1 MLHITTTEQ
10 FKHWLVKLKDR
21 AARTRIFARLAQVRK
36 GNLGDCR
43 LIVNGV
49 CEMRISH
56 GRGYR
61 VYFMRDGIDVVLLL
75 AGGDPSSQEQDIFI
89 ARRLANEF
97 GRAHAD

>member
-10 FKHWLVKLKDR
+10 FKHWFVKLRDR
-21 AARTRIFARLAQVRK
+21 AARPRIFARLAQVRK
-36 GNLGDCR
+36 GNLGECR

-49 CEMRISH
+49 CEMHIRC
-56 GRGYR
+56 GREYR

-75 AGGDPSSQEQDIFI
+75 AGGDSSTKDQDIFT